1 MKLHEILSE
10 APLPDDWDK
19 SAYKS
24 DKSFASQLRYAQ
36 ERAKKIGAGSSRV
49 AFEIEHQ
56 GRPTVLKIA
65 KNKKGLA
72 QNDYET
78 QMFNDYYVTGL
89 GITIPMIDHD
99 EENDPPRWIHT
110 EKAEKIHPATFKK
123 LMFGMDSYGLQQ
135 YIEWATGRASD
146 GLTPEQEK
154 LFNEIV
160 NDEEKYE
167 VLHSLVD
174 LVGNYGLPIGDFT
187 RAANWGMYKGQPVIL
202 DVGLS
207 SDVLASHYS

>member
-1 MKLHEILSE
+1 MHYRGSVYMFFLINKTMKLHEILSE

-72 QNDYET
+72 Q
-78 QMFNDYYVTGL
+78 
-89 GITIPMIDHD
+89 IRR
-99 EENDPPRWIHT
+99 RW
-110 EKAEKIHPATFKK
+110 
-123 LMFGMDSYGLQQ
+123 
-135 YIEWATGRASD
+135 
-146 GLTPEQEK
+146 
-154 LFNEIV
+154 
-160 NDEEKYE
+160 
-167 VLHSLVD
+167 
-174 LVGNYGLPIGDFT
+174 
-187 RAANWGMYKGQPVIL
+187 
-202 DVGLS
+202 
-207 SDVLASHYS
+207 